1 VTNLVSVLSFI
12 GLFAALFFF
21 GTGTTLGIAL
31 ALLWIMLVWALYSSD
46 RRERVKY
53 RVMAETARRLGF
65 SGSEDF
71 IAGVRDGH
79 RVEIRVADLPENE
92 MAGPEIV
99 VGDPRGKGFLPSYL
113 PLPFEPDPN
122 DARVLAALDAPT
134 RNALPQ
140 THGRKESCR
149 IVQGRLILSLPPGKL
164 TAARLLE
171 GVDEALLLASR
182 LSGSSAD
189 IRARL
194 ARTAREDP
202 SLDVRLSNLE
212 ALAAGSPSLPLT
224 CETLRALRDDP
235 APEMRL
241 LAASLSGEKG
251 FDVLAAALRSS
262 TFGPDLEA
270 RALAHVVADFP
281 VERIRQLVDELL
293 VQGPDERRAALLR
306 AIGEAADATWED
318 LALTW
323 LAAEAPEVRHAAI
336 RALGSVGSKTS
347 IGALREIERY
357 EPLELLQSAATEAV
371 AKIQARLGGAAAGQV
386 SLMDDGSPA
395 GRVVLAQPEE
405 AAGRVA
411 LAPRA
416 QREPES

>member
-1 VTNLVSVLSFI
+1 VTNLVRVLYGIVLVGS
-12 GLFAALFFF
+12 LSLF
-21 GTGTTLGIAL
+21 GTGTTFWVAL
-31 ALLWIMLVWALYSSD
+31 ALFWILLVWALYSSD

-53 RVMAETARRLGF
+53 GVMTETARRLGF
-65 SGSEDF
+65 DGTENF

-79 RVEIRVADLPENE
+79 RVEIRVGDLPERE
-92 MAGPEIV
+92 MTRPEIA
-99 VGDPRGKGFLPSYL
+99 VGDLRGKGFLPSYL

-122 DARVLAALDAPT
+122 DARIIAALDAPT
-134 RNALPQ
+134 RDALLQ
-140 THGRKESCR
+140 THGRKESYR
-149 IVQGRLILSLPPGKL
+149 IIKGRLILSLPPGKL
-164 TAARLLE
+164 TAARLVA

-182 LSGSSAD
+182 LDCITAE
-189 IRARL
+189 IPVRL

-224 CETLRALRDDP
+224 RETLQALLGDP

-241 LAASLSGEKG
+241 LAAILSAKAG
-251 FDVLAAALRSS
+251 FDVLAASLRSS
-262 TFGPDLEA
+262 TFGPELEA
-270 RALAHVVADFP
+270 RALAHLVAAFP
-281 VERIRQLVDELL
+281 IERVRQLVDELL
-293 VQGPDERRAALLR
+293 VQGTDERRAALLR
-306 AIGEAADATWED
+306 AIGATAGATLED

-336 RALGSVGSKTS
+336 RALGSVGSKAS
-347 IGALREIERY
+347 VAALREIERY
-357 EPLELLQSAATEAV
+357 EPLELLQSASSEAI

-386 SLMDDGSPA
+386 ALADDGNPA
-395 GRVVLAQPEE
+395 GRVILAQPEE